1 MVEWHH
7 WFDEPEFEEAPGIGD
22 GQGSLACCS
31 PWRHKESDMT
41 ERLNWTELYYNQ
53 DQLLQQAQ
61 GLGSTIILRVH
72 KNILIVN
79 ISILIFIASY
89 KTEFKGK
96 GLTKIICGHGYT
108 TFQRF
113 TGFCRISLSF
123 PIFSF
128 LIYFSHIFSYI
139 SHIFPISHIC
149 FPIRKD
155 LLGSWIPWMSL
166 YFIFFNPYRISGKA
180 KMITKCFNSSMR
192 AKH

>member
-96 GLTKIICGHGYT
+96 NLMKRSFKVSKECIMPAPKI
-108 TFQRF
+108 QE
-113 TGFCRISLSF
+113 S
-123 PIFSF
+123 
-128 LIYFSHIFSYI
+128 
-139 SHIFPISHIC
+139 
-149 FPIRKD
+149 
-155 LLGSWIPWMSL
+155 GS
-166 YFIFFNPYRISGKA
+166 
-180 KMITKCFNSSMR
+180 
-192 AKH
+192 